1 MMMVT
6 VWVFIGIE
14 GASVYSKRAN
24 KRSDVGKA
32 TIIGFVF
39 VLAILIA
46 VNLLSLGI
54 MQRSDVANLPD
65 VSTAD
70 VLAHAVGPWG
80 AWFISIGVILS
91 LLGALLSW
99 ILLCG
104 ETMQVPGSDGTMPSF
119 FGKLN
124 KHDAPANALW
134 VTNILTQIILIAS
147 YFSENVYLAMATLAA
162 ALILVPYLL
171 SAVYA
176 LMITVRGDG
185 YHNEPKQRNRDLGSC
200 HHLRY
205 LASDSCRRGES
216 ATHSIALLT
225 RCSGLYLG

>member
-91 LLGALLSW
+91 LLGLCSLGFYSVARPCRFPVQTVRCPLSSASSTSMM
-99 ILLCG
+99 LPQMLCG
-104 ETMQVPGSDGTMPSF
+104 LPTSSPRLF
-119 FGKLN
+119 
-124 KHDAPANALW
+124 
-134 VTNILTQIILIAS
+134 
-147 YFSENVYLAMATLAA
+147 
-162 ALILVPYLL
+162 
-171 SAVYA
+171 
-176 LMITVRGDG
+176 
-185 YHNEPKQRNRDLGSC
+185 
-200 HHLRY
+200 
-205 LASDSCRRGES
+205 
-216 ATHSIALLT
+216 
-225 RCSGLYLG
+225 